1 MGLEAGKFFVSLGLT
16 GAEKTLS
23 GLEQVNDH
31 FSGLKGMTTE
41 AKLAI
46 LAALAGLEQM
56 VSMSGRWGGE
66 LTKLSQFL
74 NISMHDLQLWG
85 NAAERYS
92 KGGAQAFQGAIQNI
106 QDAMNELWS
115 GQGTRK
121 FEPNLMSMMVA
132 GGQKFSDAE
141 RKSQFQY
148 WEKHPLEFFKHLVQ
162 LTHDKNTD
170 KGQLGFMLNQANLAG
185 AMDIAKMGA
194 FNARDLALASQ
205 TTVSDATVSK
215 LNQVNVEWNTFLLTT
230 EKIIKLIAAELLPEL
245 KLMNKALNWGMGIPS
260 QLMDVMGK
268 TAASGGGIRT
278 SITQTFNAVF
288 NVTGDD
294 AQNGK
299 LKKKVKQWVHEAQT
313 KTHTKTI
320 SKFPVTQGGI

>member
-16 GAEKTLS
+16 GAEKMLS

-260 QLMDVMGK
+260 QLW
-268 TAASGGGIRT
+268 T
-278 SITQTFNAVF
+278 SWARRP
-288 NVTGDD
+288 
-294 AQNGK
+294 
-299 LKKKVKQWVHEAQT
+299 L
-313 KTHTKTI
+313 
-320 SKFPVTQGGI
+320 QGGE